1 MSFSAYPIYKSSG
14 DEWLSEVPEHWEV
27 LPLKHF
33 AEVDNSGCYGV
44 EPADGDHIR
53 PVATTAQID
62 SEGRFDVGRMS
73 DRGFSAQELAR
84 YECSPGDVLVVKSS
98 GSAENI
104 ISGKAGLVRE
114 DTPAFVFSNF
124 LMRLRHRKDVC
135 LPSFLYSLLIS
146 HLTRERIKQMCS
158 TTTYPN
164 LQVGLYTS
172 AKLPCPPLSEQT
184 QIARF
189 LDHETARI
197 DALIEEQQRL
207 IELLKEKRQA
217 VISHAVTKGLDP
229 TVPMKDS
236 GVEWLGEVPAHWE
249 VTKLGWI
256 LNELTYGFTNPM
268 PTEDDGPA
276 MLTANDI
283 GWGTVLYEQ
292 ARSTSEIA
300 FREMLTDKSRPKA
313 GDLLLTKDGT
323 LGRVAVHDG
332 RPACINQSVAL
343 IRPDTRIMSSEFLCS
358 LLQASCYQTK
368 MIFDAGGTTIKHIY
382 ITILAK
388 MNLAVPS
395 LDEQQAL
402 LNFISSETCKF
413 DRLTSEAEQVVNLLQ
428 ERRSALISAAVTGKI
443 DVRGWQ
449 PPASTQAPKLEVAEA
464 D

>member
-1 MSFSAYPIYKSSG
+1 YLYYRLQEDNYMDFCTSSMMG
-14 DEWLSEVPEHWEV
+14 AGGLKRVPTEVINNFTIAAPG
-27 LPLKHF
+27 L
-33 AEVDNSGCYGV
+33 AEQ
-44 EPADGDHIR
+44 A
-53 PVATTAQID
+53 
-62 SEGRFDVGRMS
+62 
-73 DRGFSAQELAR
+73 
-84 YECSPGDVLVVKSS
+84 
-98 GSAENI
+98 
-104 ISGKAGLVRE
+104 
-114 DTPAFVFSNF
+114 
-124 LMRLRHRKDVC
+124 
-135 LPSFLYSLLIS
+135 
-146 HLTRERIKQMCS
+146 
-158 TTTYPN
+158 
-164 LQVGLYTS
+164 
-172 AKLPCPPLSEQT
+172 

-358 LLQASCYQTK
+358 L
-368 MIFDAGGTTIKHIY
+368 
-382 ITILAK
+382 
-388 MNLAVPS
+388 
-395 LDEQQAL
+395 
-402 LNFISSETCKF
+402 
-413 DRLTSEAEQVVNLLQ
+413 
-428 ERRSALISAAVTGKI
+428 
-443 DVRGWQ
+443 
-449 PPASTQAPKLEVAEA
+449 
-464 D
+464 

>member
-1 MSFSAYPIYKSSG
+1 LQEDNYMDFCTSSMMG
-14 DEWLSEVPEHWEV
+14 AGGLKRVPTEVINNFTIAAPG
-27 LPLKHF
+27 L
-33 AEVDNSGCYGV
+33 AEQ
-44 EPADGDHIR
+44 A
-53 PVATTAQID
+53 
-62 SEGRFDVGRMS
+62 
-73 DRGFSAQELAR
+73 
-84 YECSPGDVLVVKSS
+84 
-98 GSAENI
+98 
-104 ISGKAGLVRE
+104 
-114 DTPAFVFSNF
+114 
-124 LMRLRHRKDVC
+124 
-135 LPSFLYSLLIS
+135 
-146 HLTRERIKQMCS
+146 
-158 TTTYPN
+158 
-164 LQVGLYTS
+164 
-172 AKLPCPPLSEQT
+172 

-443 DVRGWQ
+443 DVRNWQ
-449 PPASTQAPKLEVAEA
+449 PPAGQYPAGDTQNRTEPEVA
-464 D
+464 